1 MTTTA
6 MIFTLLGVGFV
17 TAKVMEFAFWLDS
30 PRRRTAR

>member
-6 MIFTLLGVGFV
+6 MIFTLLGAGLV
-17 TAKVMEFAFWLDS
+17 TAKVMEFAFWLDT